1 MAAEE
6 ITQMVTI
13 YPHNGILLSNK
24 KESHIV
30 IHYNKDKITKNYK
43 NSAEENH
50 TDPRTTIIEKYM
62 GVIWERNWDSKD
74 KGWWVV

>member
-1 MAAEE
+1 
-6 ITQMVTI
+6 MVTI

-62 GVIWERNWDSKD
+62 GVI
-74 KGWWVV
+74 